1 MKVVQLKSESIK
13 TLREKRRMIMKQ
25 MIEGQEGS
33 LLVLKTAYLGED
45 RQHHIVSYALFTIF
59 FELWERFTMVSWS
72 YTFDDEGLIFYIKLD
87 DPAARVKDVL
97 VHFEDYHPLGFAID
111 SDVFDKDHEVTRKEL
126 NMEERIDFYFEKP
139 LESLVGEEIADK
151 DYCTTFKSKIE
162 DYMLDGDKQTIL
174 SNILVYSYVS
184 AYTKTLGFGMYGPN
198 YKGSNDQMNFEK
210 FVHFLR
216 TYREETLHIFEVNS
230 KDTDAILRYQEEVDR
245 KIKLAVLNQQSHYY
259 TVFMTSIVLFA
270 FINSRGYA
278 DINKQIQTLA
288 KELEK
293 KEAFKGKEC
302 LRFDSALKGFRD
314 SFKHYVPFYQKHDS
328 IIATLL
334 HIMSRHDDYA
344 VMCFNGEKTLR
355 KAQFLA
361 KNLVFKEDKWDTLNQ
376 FCTSNYLYPH
386 DNTTLLVVTV
396 MLDVLQRNY
405 LKIKL
410 LFDTNQ
416 Y

>member
-13 TLREKRRMIMKQ
+13 ALREKRRTIMAN

-33 LLVLKTAYLGED
+33 LLVLKTAYLGND
-45 RQHHIVSYALFTIF
+45 RQHHIISYAVFTIF

-72 YTFDDEGLIFYIKLD
+72 YTFDDEGLVFYIKLD
-87 DPAARVKDVL
+87 DPAERVKDVL

-111 SDVFDKDHEVTRKEL
+111 SDVFNKERQITRKEL
-126 NMEERIDFYFEKP
+126 NMDDRIDFYFEKP
-139 LESLVGEEIADK
+139 LESLIEAEIDDK
-151 DYCTTFKSKIE
+151 VYCNTFKDKIE
-162 DYMLDGDKQTIL
+162 AFMLDGDKQTIL

-210 FVHFLR
+210 FVHLLR
-216 TYREETLHIFEVNS
+216 TYREEMMHIFEVNS
-230 KDTDAILRYQEEVDR
+230 KDSDAILRYQEEVDR
-245 KIKLAVLNQQSHYY
+245 KIKLAVLNQQSNYY
-259 TVFMTSIVLFA
+259 TVFMTSTVMFA

-278 DINKQIQTLA
+278 DINKQIQVIA
-288 KELEK
+288 KELETK
-293 KEAFKGKEC
+293 DAFAGKEC
-302 LRFDSALKGFRD
+302 LRFDTALKGFKD

-334 HIMSRHDDYA
+334 YIMSRHDDYA
-344 VMCFNGEKTLR
+344 VLCFNGEKTLL

-361 KNLVFKEDKWDTLNQ
+361 KNLVFKEEKWDTLNQ
-376 FCTSNYLYPH
+376 FCTSNFLYPH
-386 DNTTLLVVTV
+386 DDTTLLVVSV